1 MFKKLKLLLVKNYF
15 SIIGF
20 LLKRKL
26 IAKKQ
31 VLSKEFSNDE
41 GLILKTY
48 KPLQKRYFKVNTQ
61 CCEKISG
68 TVMFNEKTE
77 ELKYWAL
84 GVLYNNKEFKISSE
98 WKNF

>member
-20 LLKRKL
+20 LLKREL

-31 VLSKEFSNDE
+31 VLSKEFSRDG
-41 GLILKTY
+41 GLVLKTY

-61 CCEKISG
+61 CCEKTSG